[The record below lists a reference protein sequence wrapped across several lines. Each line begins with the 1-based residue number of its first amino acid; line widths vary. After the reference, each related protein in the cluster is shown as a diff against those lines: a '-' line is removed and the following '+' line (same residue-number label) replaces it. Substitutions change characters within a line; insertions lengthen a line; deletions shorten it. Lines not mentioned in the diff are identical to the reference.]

1 MATKDAKIR
10 ITAQDKTKA
19 SIHQVK
25 RNLAG
30 LKASAIG
37 VSSALTGLAPVAGIA
52 GLASL
57 AKSAINAGSAIT
69 DMAVAT
75 NTGIEEIQALNYAAQ
90 EAGASQEQMANLL
103 VRVQKSAADA
113 KRGLSTA
120 KEAFK
125 LLNISVDEFI
135 DMSPEQMLEQVGK
148 ALVDAG
154 DDTRAYGA
162 ALDLLGTRNAPKL
175 MEVMKR
181 LGSEGFDSISSKAK
195 QAGQVMTDELAR
207 DMDRTADALEEFGT
221 RVTNISALIVSKVLD
236 IADAFGTMAGAAV
249 YGLDD
254 KGLREFARTQL
265 REEGAFAGL
274 KGRGGATQMN
284 KLIDE
289 RVEEILL
296 IEARANAKANR
307 QAGRAAEANPATAL
321 SKTAQTATSQ
331 MTDLNAE
338 ILKLNI
344 GMNNASEAIAGVETG
359 FENVQVVAG
368 EATTKTRTWMDDAAG
383 AVTGLGYAL
392 EDGLVNAAKNGKA
405 AFGDMAQ
412 FILAEIQ
419 RILIRS
425 LILRPLFGAIG
436 GFIGDNP
443 VGNAFSS
450 SFGGGKAGG
459 GMVTGGKSYMVGE
472 RGPEMVTMGGNGYVT
487 PNHKMGGDVYNID
500 ARGADKEGLRNLENA
515 ILALNGSIENRAIAA
530 VRNASTRKPSYI

>member
-19 SIHQVK
+19 AIRQVQ
-25 RNLAG
+25 RNLSG
-30 LKASAIG
+30 LKSAAGMASAALG
-37 VSSALTGLAPVAGIA
+37 GLGGALTISGLYRI
-52 GLASL
+52 ST
-57 AKSAINAGSAIT
+57 SAINAGSAIT

-75 NTGIEEIQALNYAAQ
+75 NTGVEQLQALTFAAQ

-135 DMSPEQMLEQVGK
+135 EMSPEQMLEQVGK

-181 LGSEGFDSISSKAK
+181 LGSEGFGSVEDA
-195 QAGQVMTDELAR
+195 ARDANQVMSEDTAQALDELADKAER
-207 DMDRTADALEEFGT
+207 AKTALVNLAGEGVVALVNELKGDDG
-221 RVTNISALIVSKVLD
+221 LIGYLKTS
-236 IADAFGTMAGAAV
+236 
-249 YGLDD
+249 YGLIHKTLD
-254 KGLREFARTQL
+254 RI
-265 REEGAFAGL
+265 
-274 KGRGGATQMN
+274 GGAKKVQAPGFEFPTVGPM
-284 KLIDE
+284 DVTAPSP
-289 RVEEILL
+289 VEAVKK
-296 IEARANAKANR
+296 IEAVAK
-307 QAGRAAEANPATAL
+307 PATQ
-321 SKTAQTATSQ
+321 S

-338 ILKLNI
+338 IFKLNA
-344 GMNNASEAIAGVETG
+344 GMFNASEAIAGVETG

-443 VGNAFSS
+443 IGNAFSG

-472 RGPEMVTMGGNGYVT
+472 RGPEIVTMGGNGYIT
-487 PNHKMGGDVYNID
+487 PNHKMGGGDVYNID

>member
-30 LKASAIG
+30 LKSAAMG
-37 VSSALTGLAPVAGIA
+37 VSKTLAGIAPVAGVA
-52 GLASL
+52 GFTAM
-57 AKSAINAGSAIT
+57 AKSAIELGSRLDDTAKKLSVTTDFLQEFGFAARETGVKTTAAEMGLQRFTRRLAEAQMGKGELLPVLEQYNIALTDSEGRARSAEEVLRDYADTVKNALSP
-69 DMAVAT
+69 
-75 NTGIEEIQALNYAAQ
+75 
-90 EAGASQEQMANLL
+90 QEQLRLAFKAFDSEGAGL
-103 VRVQKSAADA
+103 VTVLKNGAEGLDEWSSAA
-113 KRGLSTA
+113 K
-120 KEAFK
+120 K
-125 LLNISVDEFI
+125 
-135 DMSPEQMLEQVGK
+135 
-148 ALVDAG
+148 
-154 DDTRAYGA
+154 
-162 ALDLLGTRNAPKL
+162 
-175 MEVMKR
+175 
-181 LGSEGFDSISSKAK
+181 
-195 QAGQVMTDELAR
+195 AGQVMSEETIATLAEAENRIERMTTRMTIWTGNLIRIGSLLGRFGKMAPELPFSGALGLL
-207 DMDRTADALEEFGT
+207 DMGEDAKPKKEPTAPPAIDTESLTSMGVLE
-221 RVTNISALIVSKVLD
+221 SKS
-236 IADAFGTMAGAAV
+236 
-249 YGLDD
+249 
-254 KGLREFARTQL
+254 QS
-265 REEGAFAGL
+265 
-274 KGRGGATQMN
+274 ATQ
-284 KLIDE
+284 
-289 RVEEILL
+289 
-296 IEARANAKANR
+296 
-307 QAGRAAEANPATAL
+307 
-321 SKTAQTATSQ
+321 S

-338 ILKLNI
+338 IFKLNA
-344 GMNNASEAIAGVETG
+344 GMFNASEAIAGVKTG